1 MVIRLI
7 SMLLMLVAAWPVAA
21 CRNQSE
27 PKSQVV
33 VYTALDREYAE
44 PILTKFKTETG
55 VDVLPVYDTEAA
67 KTTGLVS
74 RLIEEKTRPRCDVFW
89 NNEIIRTIQ
98 LKEMG
103 LVEPYVSPNAASIP
117 AAFKDA
123 EGYWTG
129 FAARMRVLVY
139 NPNLVSKAPEKFEDL
154 VGPEWTGKIAMAY
167 PLFGTTASHGAVLF
181 AAWGPERAKVYFNAL
196 KNNGV
201 RIVEGNGVAC
211 RMVADGEIPMAL
223 TDSDDANLI
232 AGQGKPVKMV
242 LLDHEGKGALV
253 IPNTVALVKGAPHAD
268 AGRRL
273 IDYLL
278 SPAVELELARS
289 PSAQIPLHAGATG
302 LPPNV
307 AGLAKTK
314 MFQPDYAAAAAQV
327 QPSADFF
334 KGLFTRP

>member
-7 SMLLMLVAAWPVAA
+7 SMFLMLVAVWPIAA
-21 CRNQSE
+21 CRNQPE

-44 PILTKFKTETG
+44 PILNKFKTETG
-55 VDVLPVYDTEAA
+55 IDVLPVYDTEAA

-89 NNEIIRTIQ
+89 NNEIIRTIH

-117 AAFKDA
+117 AAYKDPQ
-123 EGYWTG
+123 GHWTG
-129 FAARMRVLVY
+129 FAARLRVLAY
-139 NPNLVSKAPEKFEDL
+139 NPKLVTHAPATMAEL
-154 VGPEWTGKIAMAY
+154 TTATWSGKIAMAY

-181 AAWGPERAKVYFNAL
+181 AAWGPERAKEYFTAL
-196 KNNGV
+196 KNNDV

-211 RMVADGEIPMAL
+211 RMVADGEIPLAL

-242 LLDHEGKGALV
+242 LLDHDGKGALV
-253 IPNTVALVKGAPHAD
+253 IPNTVALIKGAPNPD

-307 AGLAKTK
+307 AELAKAK
-314 MFQPDYAAAAAQV
+314 MFQPDYAASAQQL
-327 QPSADFF
+327 QPSADFL

>member
-1 MVIRLI
+1 MLIRLI
-7 SMLLMLVAAWPVAA
+7 SILLALVAVWPIAA
-21 CRNQSE
+21 CRNQDQ
-27 PKSQVV
+27 PQAQVV

-44 PILTKFKTETG
+44 PILNQFKKQTG
-55 VDVLPVYDTEAA
+55 IDVLAVYDTEAA

-89 NNEIIRTIQ
+89 NNEILRTIQ

-103 LVEPYVSPNAASIP
+103 LVEPYVSPNAATIP
-117 AAFKDA
+117 EAFKDPQ
-123 EGYWTG
+123 GNWTG
-129 FAARMRVLVY
+129 FAARLRVLVY
-139 NPNLVSKAPEKFEDL
+139 NPQLVLRAPATMAEL
-154 VGPEWTGKIAMAY
+154 TTATWSGKIALAY

-181 AAWGPERAKVYFNAL
+181 AAWGPERAKEYFTAL
-196 KNNGV
+196 NNNNV

-211 RMVADGEIPMAL
+211 RMVADGEIPLAL
-223 TDSDDANLI
+223 TDSDDANLNLT
-232 AGQGKPVKMV
+232 QGKPIKMAM
-242 LLDHEGKGALV
+242 LDHDGKGALV

-307 AGLAKTK
+307 AELAREK
-314 MFQPDYAAAAAQV
+314 MFQPDYAAAAGQL
-327 QPSADFF
+327 QPSADFL